1 MSLLLLPNASLWN
14 VKIQAHFSK
23 HKSIVLPD
31 FYGSQLFTIPIKFI
45 FRIDIILSP
54 PFLRII
60 CV

>member
-31 FYGSQLFTIPIKFI
+31 FYGP
-45 FRIDIILSP
+45 
-54 PFLRII
+54 
-60 CV
+60 